1 MPDTV
6 TPLTI
11 PTRFNGPPASGN
23 GGYVG
28 GLLAERLGLAS
39 VEVTLRAPPPLDRPL
54 ALRAG
59 DAGGLDLL
67 DGERLLAQ
75 ARAAELALEIP
86 PVPSPEYAA
95 AAGAIGRMR
104 AHGRGGDPYRR
115 CFGCGIDREDG
126 LLIVPSPVGD
136 EGVVATDWTPQA
148 TLAEPDGTLSAPIAW
163 AALDCP
169 AGFAWSHRLP
179 DDAQMVTG
187 RITARVDVPLRAG
200 ERYVVLGW
208 PIARDGRK
216 LHAGTAIVD
225 GEGVV
230 RARSLQLWLLLQA

>member
-1 MPDTV
+1 V
-6 TPLTI
+6 TSLTI
-11 PTRFNGPPASGN
+11 PRRFNGPPTSGN

-28 GLLAERLGLAS
+28 GLLAERLGESS
-39 VEVTLRAPPPLDRPL
+39 VEVTLRAPPPLDAAL
-54 ALRAG
+54 AVRAREG
-59 DAGGLDLL
+59 GGLSLF
-67 DGERLLAQ
+67 DGERLLAE
-75 ARAAELALEIP
+75 ARATALALELP
-86 PVPSPEYAA
+86 PVPSLEYAA

-126 LLIVPSPVGD
+126 LVIVPSPVGD
-136 EGVVATDWTPQA
+136 EGVVATDWTPQS

-187 RITARVDVPLRAG
+187 RITARIDVPLRAG

-225 GEGVV
+225 AEGVV